1 MRKTSPVIGGSP
13 TKITHKNASKAAD
26 KGRASP
32 GAGSLV
38 SDIGIIKK
46 ESGGKRSSASG
57 SAGLGENAFNNSTS
71 LI

>member
-13 TKITHKNASKAAD
+13 TKITHKNASKATD

-32 GAGSLV
+32 GAPSLV

-46 ESGGKRSSASG
+46 DSGTKRSS
-57 SAGLGENAFNNSTS
+57 
-71 LI
+71 